1 MLSYIHIIFLYTTT
15 YGFPPLLAT
24 TERGILLYILLK
36 IPTIQK
42 YSKKDIS
49 KEKKGNSENIIKNKS
64 KQHQIAGIFHLK
76 SKQTKKIIQLG
87 SYSIF
92 VIFNC
97 M

>member
-1 MLSYIHIIFLYTTT
+1 MLSYIHIIFLYTTG

-42 YSKKDIS
+42 YSKKDIA
-49 KEKKGNSENIIKNKS
+49 KEKKGTCGNIIKNKS
-64 KQHQIAGIFHLK
+64 KQYQIAGLFHLK
-76 SKQTKKIIQLG
+76 PKQTKKIIQLG

-92 VIFNC
+92 VILNC